1 LRKCGEVSSRGEF
14 GFMVFGFEFGRAR
27 RGKKG
32 SEGEVKKSLFE
43 EEE

>member
-1 LRKCGEVSSRGEF
+1 LRKCREVGTNGEF
-14 GFMVFGFEFGRAR
+14 GSGGFMGGRAR
-27 RGKKG
+27 RGKEG